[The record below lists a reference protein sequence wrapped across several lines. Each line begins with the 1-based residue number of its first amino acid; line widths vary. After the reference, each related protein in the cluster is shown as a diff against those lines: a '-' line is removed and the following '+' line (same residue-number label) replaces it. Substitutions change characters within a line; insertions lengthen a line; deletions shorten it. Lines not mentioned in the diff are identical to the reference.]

1 MSEWSR
7 AIAKRIAQLQQKKY
21 RALNRQFLVE
31 GPKLVE
37 EALIQNRFPVHT
49 IIGTE
54 DFLDQLPSARK
65 NIAFY
70 SVTAR
75 ELKKISSL
83 KTPQGGLAVLNMPE
97 QSEIPRGAF
106 LIYLDELQNPGNLGA
121 IFRSAE
127 WFGVDGILIGEGTV
141 DPFNA
146 KVAQASMG
154 SILRVP
160 FARCSYDQCDELSE
174 NYQFVG
180 ADMSGTPIQQF
191 TPDGPAILVIGNEG
205 RGLSPE
211 MRNRLQAQISIPQH
225 PAGHAE
231 SLNAAL
237 SASIIMYAWSS
248 QKNSPSPS

>member
-7 AIAKRIAQLQQKKY
+7 AIAKQIAQLQQKKY

-37 EALIQNRFPVHT
+37 EALLQNRFPVHS

-54 DFLDQLPSARK
+54 DFLEPLHTARK

-83 KTPQGGLAVLNMPE
+83 KTPQGGLAVLDMPSTHE
-97 QSEIPRGAF
+97 SPHGSF
-106 LIYLDELQNPGNLGA
+106 MVYLDELQNPGNLGA

-127 WFGVDGILIGEGTV
+127 WFGVDGILIGEGSA
-141 DPFNA
+141 DPYNA
-146 KVAQASMG
+146 KVVQASMG

-160 FARCSYDQCDELSE
+160 FAACSYEDCDELY
-174 NYQFVG
+174 NKYQFVG
-180 ADMSGTPIQQF
+180 ADMSGTPIQELS
-191 TPDGPAILVIGNEG
+191 PARPVILAIGNEG
-205 RGLSPE
+205 RGLSME
-211 MRNRLQAQISIPQH
+211 MRKRLDHRVSIPQH
-225 PAGHAE
+225 PSGEAE

-237 SASIIMYAWSS
+237 SASIIMYAWST
-248 QKNSPSPS
+248 P